1 MALST
6 QVRASTGSAFPWKY
20 DVFLSF
26 RGEDTRKGFTD
37 HLYDKLQWR
46 GIRTFR
52 DDPELER
59 GTAISPELLTAIE
72 QSRFAVVVLSPN
84 YASSTWCL
92 LELSKICECMGER
105 GTILPIF
112 YEVDPSHVRHQRGS
126 FAEAFDEH
134 EEKLGEGNKEVEGWR
149 DALTKVANLAGWTSK
164 DYRYETEL
172 MKDVVQALWSKVHPT
187 LTFSD
192 STEKLVGM
200 DAKFGEID
208 VLLDKEANDVRFI
221 GIWGM
226 GGVGKTTLA
235 RVVYEKISHQFEVC
249 IFLANVRE
257 VSATLGLVH
266 LQKQILSQILKEE
279 NVQVWDVYD
288 GMTRTKR
295 CVCNKAVL
303 LVLDDVDQPE
313 QLKNLVGEKDWFGLR
328 SRIIITTR
336 NRHVLVT
343 HGIEKP
349 YELMELNYDEA
360 LQLFSLNAFR
370 KYEPEEDYAEL
381 SECFVSYAR
390 GLPLALETLGSFL
403 YKRSLG
409 AWGSAL
415 EKLRNTPNRSVFDL
429 LKVSYDGL
437 DEMEKKIFLDIA
449 CFHRLYCNEFMIE
462 QVYSSDPSY
471 RITIDV
477 LAEKSLIT
485 IYSDNQIGMHDLIQE
500 MGCEIVRQE
509 SYEEPGGRSRLWHR
523 NDIFHVFTKNTGTD
537 AIEGI
542 LLDLPELEEADWNLE
557 AFSKMCR
564 LKLLYIDNL
573 KLSLGP
579 IYLPNALRFLKWS
592 WYPSKSLPPGFQPD
606 ELTELS
612 LVHSNIDHLW
622 NGIKYLGKLKYI
634 NLSYSIDLRRTPDFT
649 GIQNLEQLVLE
660 GCVNLVKIHPSI
672 AFLKRLKILNF
683 RNCESIKCLPSKLEM
698 ESLETFD
705 VSGCSNL
712 KMIPEFVGKSLESLV
727 LEGCTNLVDIHP
739 SIAFLNRLKSLN
751 LRNCRSI
758 KSLPSEVEMESL
770 ETFDVSGC
778 SRLKMIPEFVGQMKR
793 LSKLSLSGTAVE
805 KLPSSIERFSESL
818 EELDLSGIV
827 TREPPCSLFLKR
839 NVNGKR
845 PRSWYSLLPS
855 GLFPRKSPLLASLK
869 HLSSLKRLNL
879 KDCNLSEGEIPNDIG
894 SLSSLKYLNLGG
906 NNFVSLPASIHL
918 LSKLKWIHVENCKRL
933 QQLPDLPLNEELY
946 LRSDNCTSLEVLPD
960 PPDLG
965 RLSKFWLVCPNCT
978 STVGNQDSSYYLYSV
993 LKRLLEET
1001 PCSLDFASFVIP
1013 GSEILEWFNNQS
1025 VGDSV
1030 TQRFPLY
1037 GCNSNWIGVA
1047 VCALLVP
1054 HDNPSAVREDPT
1066 LYPDE
1071 SSIICRWRGYSFG
1084 MEGVGDSVKPIVSDH
1099 LFVVVLG
1106 GHVLKPKNCLEDTCN
1121 QQVKFDF
1128 EIRRAVGN
1136 NRCIKV
1142 KKCGARA
1149 LYKHDME
1156 ELISKMNQTKSSVS
1170 RDKTL
1175 DFDFGK
1181 SAYEQ
1186 GGVIVKGRRE
1196 GTSGSGGSDD
1206 EYFSAEE

>member
-1 MALST
+1 MEERGTILPIFYEVEPSH
-6 QVRASTGSAFPWKY
+6 VRHQRGSFAEAFDEHEEK
-20 DVFLSF
+20 L
-26 RGEDTRKGFTD
+26 GE
-37 HLYDKLQWR
+37 
-46 GIRTFR
+46 
-52 DDPELER
+52 ELER

-72 QSRFAVVVLSPN
+72 QSRFAIVVLSPN

-134 EEKLGEGNKEVEGWR
+134 EEKLGEGNKDVEGWR

-187 LTFSD
+187 LTVSD

-200 DAKFGEID
+200 DATFGEID

-257 VSATLGLVH
+257 VSATQGLVC

-279 NVQVWDVYD
+279 NVQVCDVYD
-288 GMTRTKR
+288 GVTRTKR

-313 QLKNLVGEKDWFGLR
+313 QLENLAGGKDWFGLR

-343 HGIEKP
+343 HDIEKP
-349 YELMELNYDEA
+349 YEVRGLNYDEA
-360 LQLFSLNAFR
+360 LQLFSWKAFR
-370 KYEPEEDYAEL
+370 KYEPDEDYAEL
-381 SECFVSYAR
+381 SGHFVSYAR
-390 GLPLALETLGSFL
+390 GLPLALRTMGSFL
-403 YKRSLG
+403 YKRSPD
-409 AWGSAL
+409 AWSSAL
-415 EKLRNTPNRSVFDL
+415 EKLRNTPDRKVFDL

-437 DEMEKKIFLDIA
+437 DEMEKTIFLDIA
-449 CFHRLYCNEFMIE
+449 CFRWLYRNEFMIE
-462 QVYSSDPSY
+462 QVYSSDLCN

-485 IYSDNQIGMHDLIQE
+485 ISSANQIGMHDLIRE
-500 MGCEIVRQE
+500 MGCEIVRQQ
-509 SYEEPGGRSRLWHR
+509 SYEEPGGRSRLWLH
-523 NDIFHVFTKNTGTD
+523 NDIFHVFTKNTGTK
-537 AIEGI
+537 AIEGVV
-542 LLDLPELEEADWNLE
+542 LDLPELEEADWNLE
-557 AFSKMCR
+557 AFSQMCK

-660 GCVNLVKIHPSI
+660 GCTNLVKIHPSI
-672 AFLKRLKILNF
+672 AFLKRLKL
-683 RNCESIKCLPSKLEM
+683 
-698 ESLETFD
+698 
-705 VSGCSNL
+705 
-712 KMIPEFVGKSLESLV
+712 
-727 LEGCTNLVDIHP
+727 
-739 SIAFLNRLKSLN
+739 LN
-751 LRNCRSI
+751 LRNCRNI

-778 SRLKMIPEFVGQMKR
+778 SRLKMIPEFVGKMKR

-827 TREPPCSLFLKR
+827 TRELPCSLFLNR

-869 HLSSLKRLNL
+869 HLSSLTRLNL
-879 KDCNLSEGEIPNDIG
+879 EDCNLSEGEIPNDIG
-894 SLSSLKYLNLGG
+894 SLSSLEYLYLGG

-918 LSKLKWIHVENCKRL
+918 LSKLKRIHVENCKRL
-933 QQLPDLPLNEELY
+933 QQLPDLPLNEKLY
-946 LRSDNCTSLEVLPD
+946 VGSDNCTSLEVFPD

-965 RLSKFWLVCPNCT
+965 RLSKFSLNCTNCT

-1054 HDNPSAVREDPT
+1054 HDNPSAVPEDPS
-1066 LYPDE
+1066 LDPDK
-1071 SSIICRWRGYSFG
+1071 SSIMCQWHEYSFG
-1084 MEGVGDSVKPIVSDH
+1084 LGGVGDWVGSIVSDH

-1106 GHVLKPKNCLEDTCN
+1106 SHVLKPKNCLEDTCN

-1128 EIRRAVGN
+1128 KIRRAVGN

-1170 RDKTL
+1170 RYKTL

-1196 GTSGSGGSDD
+1196 ATSGSGGSDD

>member
-46 GIRTFR
+46 GITTFR
-52 DDPELER
+52 DDPELEK
-59 GTAISPELLTAIE
+59 GTAISSELLSAIE
-72 QSRFAVVVLSPN
+72 QSRFAIVVLSPN

-92 LELSKICECMGER
+92 LELSKIFECMEER

-134 EEKLGEGNKEVEGWR
+134 EEKFGEDSKEVEGWR

-172 MKDVVQALWSKVHPT
+172 MKEIVQALWSKVHPT
-187 LTFSD
+187 LTVFD

-200 DAKFGEID
+200 DAKFEEID
-208 VLLDKEANDVRFI
+208 VLLDKKANDVRFI

-257 VSATLGLVH
+257 VSATLGLVR

-288 GMTRTKR
+288 GMTRIKR

-313 QLKNLVGEKDWFGLR
+313 QLENLAGGKDWFGVR

-343 HGIEKP
+343 HDIEKP
-349 YELMELNYDEA
+349 YEVRGLNYDNA
-360 LQLFSLNAFR
+360 LQLFSWKAFM

-381 SECFVSYAR
+381 SGHFVSYAR
-390 GLPLALETLGSFL
+390 GLPLALRTMGSFL
-403 YKRSLG
+403 YKRSPD
-409 AWGSAL
+409 AWSSAL
-415 EKLRNTPNRSVFDL
+415 EKLRNTPDRKVFDL

-437 DEMEKKIFLDIA
+437 DEMEKTIFLDIA
-449 CFHRLYCNEFMIE
+449 CFRRLYRNVFMIK
-462 QVYSSDPSY
+462 QVYSSDLCN
-471 RITIDV
+471 RITLDV

-485 IYSDNQIGMHDLIQE
+485 ISSNNQIGMHDLIQE
-500 MGCEIVRQE
+500 MGCEIVRRE

-523 NDIFHVFTKNTGTD
+523 NDIFHVFTKNTGTE

-557 AFSKMCR
+557 AFSKMCK
-564 LKLLYIDNL
+564 LKLLYIHNL

-579 IYLPNALRFLKWS
+579 KYLPNALRFLKWS

-622 NGIKYLGKLKYI
+622 NGIKYLGKLKSI
-634 NLSYSIDLRRTPDFT
+634 DLSYSINLRRTPDFT
-649 GIQNLEQLVLE
+649 GIQNLENLVLE
-660 GCVNLVKIHPSI
+660 GCSNLVKIHPSI

-683 RNCESIKCLPSKLEM
+683 RNCKSIKCLPSKLEM

-712 KMIPEFVGKSLESLV
+712 KMIPEFVGKGLESLG

-739 SIAFLNRLKSLN
+739 SIAFLNRLKILN
-751 LRNCRSI
+751 LRNCKSI
-758 KSLPSEVEMESL
+758 KSLPSEVDMESL

-827 TREPPCSLFLKR
+827 TREPPYSLFLKR

-855 GLFPRKSPLLASLK
+855 VLFPRKSPHPLIPVLASLK
-869 HLSSLKRLNL
+869 HLSSLTKLNL
-879 KDCNLSEGEIPNDIG
+879 SDCNLSEGEIPNDIG
-894 SLSSLKYLNLGG
+894 SLSSLEGLELGG

-918 LSKLKWIHVENCKRL
+918 LSKLESISVVNCKRL
-933 QQLPDLPLNEELY
+933 QQLPYLPLNDKLFV
-946 LRSDNCTSLEVLPD
+946 STDNCTSLQVFPD
-960 PPDLG
+960 SPDL
-965 RLSKFWLVCPNCT
+965 C
-978 STVGNQDSSYYLYSV
+978 SYFLYPV
-993 LKRLLEET
+993 LKQLLEET
-1001 PCSLDFASFVIP
+1001 PCSFQYFSFVIP
-1013 GSEILEWFNNQS
+1013 GSEIPEWLNNQS

-1030 TQRFPLY
+1030 TEKLPSY
-1037 GCNSNWIGVA
+1037 ACNSPIKVLTGFA
-1047 VCALLVP
+1047 LCALCVP
-1054 HDNPSAVREDPT
+1054 QEFNRVNSHDK
-1066 LYPDE
+1066 
-1071 SSIICRWRGYSFG
+1071 SSIVCNWDGFNSTSLV
-1084 MEGVGDSVKPIVSDH
+1084 GVGHYVTQIVSDH
-1099 LFVVVLG
+1099 LFLVVLSS
-1106 GHVLKPKNCLEDTCN
+1106 HLFQPKNCPEDTCN
-1121 QQVKFDF
+1121 QQVKFVF
-1128 EIRRAVGN
+1128 ETARAVGK

-1142 KKCGARA
+1142 KKCGVRA
-1149 LYKHDME
+1149 LYRHDME
-1156 ELISKMNQTKSSVS
+1156 ELISKMNQSKSSIS
-1170 RDKTL
+1170 PYKTM
-1175 DFDFGK
+1175 DCDVGK
-1181 SAYEQ
+1181 SAYE
-1186 GGVIVKGRRE
+1186 
-1196 GTSGSGGSDD
+1196 S
-1206 EYFSAEE
+1206 